1 LRPPALYEE
10 GFVAALQWLS
20 SQTWERYQVRV
31 VISGEKPATPISDEF
46 NALLFDCVRELL
58 LNSIKHG
65 EISEVTVSVREEN
78 DQLLVSVRDEGQG
91 FDVAA
96 TGQQQAA
103 SGFGLFSI
111 RERLQALGGDISIE
125 SAKGRGTCIQLQVPL
140 SIAALTPPDDRRPNA
155 LKPAKVSRNPEEPR
169 LEERNQGV
177 RVLVVDDHTMVR
189 QGLATLI
196 NDDERTTVVGE
207 ASDGLEAIEATE
219 RYQPDVILIDVNM
232 PRMNGIEATR
242 EICRRWPNQIVIG
255 LSVQAD
261 DTTADLMLKAGAKAF
276 LSKGGNADHLI
287 ETIVGLNG
295 QGRVARSVGG
305 AVT

>member
-1 LRPPALYEE
+1 
-10 GFVAALQWLS
+10 
-20 SQTWERYQVRV
+20 
-31 VISGEKPATPISDEF
+31 
-46 NALLFDCVRELL
+46 
-58 LNSIKHG
+58 
-65 EISEVTVSVREEN
+65 
-78 DQLLVSVRDEGQG
+78 
-91 FDVAA
+91 
-96 TGQQQAA
+96 
-103 SGFGLFSI
+103 
-111 RERLQALGGDISIE
+111 
-125 SAKGRGTCIQLQVPL
+125 
-140 SIAALTPPDDRRPNA
+140 
-155 LKPAKVSRNPEEPR
+155 
-169 LEERNQGV
+169 
-177 RVLVVDDHTMVR
+177 VVDDHTMVR